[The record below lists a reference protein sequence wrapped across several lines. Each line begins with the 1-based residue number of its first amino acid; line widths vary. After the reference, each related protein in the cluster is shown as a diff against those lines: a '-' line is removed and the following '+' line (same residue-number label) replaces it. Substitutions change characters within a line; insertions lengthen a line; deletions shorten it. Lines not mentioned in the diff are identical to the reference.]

1 MQVDHAIPMEFY
13 NAYRAVGK
21 DLNALS
27 NLLPACR
34 NCNNYKSSYTMEKFR
49 KAIERMPEVLQRDSV
64 TYRNA
69 VRFGVVTPSPHPVVF
84 YFEAIGL
91 PRMQEE

>member
-1 MQVDHAIPMEFY
+1 
-13 NAYRAVGK
+13 
-21 DLNALS
+21 
-27 NLLPACR
+27 
-34 NCNNYKSSYTMEKFR
+34 MEKFR